1 MKKNKQLLTVMTMN
15 PLFNPFISFSLLK
28 KALLDPNRIKKKS
41 VEQIQQYKNKAFRKM
56 VSYAYSVPVYHQKYK
71 KAGIHPND
79 IKTIEDIKKLPF
91 ISKDELK
98 HNFGKNI
105 LPKNYNQSNA
115 YAYCTGGTTGKPLC
129 LYTDFY
135 TVVSSALIPLR
146 ELRLLNIPTKNLRFV
161 HIGNFNPNRIDLL
174 SQQLFEKYL
183 GFLHIT
189 KNQLNLD
196 VSMPLKDIIKKMDQ
210 YNPDIIMTYPATFQH
225 LSYLKRNGHGKNIK
239 PKLCWTGGAMLDE
252 YTRTSVQDAF
262 DCPLL
267 NIYPSVE
274 ASADIGFEC
283 YDGTWHVH
291 DDFFHLEAIDEQE
304 KLVETGKR
312 GHIVL
317 TRLWGR
323 GTPIIRYTG
332 MDDWV
337 TLTEPLTDSC
347 GLTTTTIKGGVEGRK
362 RANIILPNGNVF
374 PPGAFCFITPVLT
387 KLQTFKVKQY
397 QIIQQDLHHID
408 ILLVIDEKLRNTGAP
423 VEKIKSEIK
432 KIYEKKVGGEVEITI
447 KEVDEIPREKNVS
460 KPPPIVISHV
470 KSERL

>member
-1 MKKNKQLLTVMTMN
+1 MN
-15 PLFNPFISFSLLK
+15 PLFNPFISFPLLK
-28 KALLDPNRIKKKS
+28 QLLINPKRIKKKTPA
-41 VEQIQQYKNKAFRKM
+41 EIQQYKNKAFRKM
-56 VSYAYSVPVYHQKYK
+56 ISYAYTVPVYHEKYK
-71 KAGIHPND
+71 KAGIHPSD
-79 IKTIEDIKKLPF
+79 IRTINDIKKLPF
-91 ISKDELK
+91 ISKDDLK

-105 LPKNYNQSNA
+105 LPINYNQANA

-135 TVVSSALIPLR
+135 TIISSTLIMIR
-146 ELRLLNIPTKNLRFV
+146 ELQLLNIPTHNVRFV
-161 HIGNFNPNRIDLL
+161 HIGNFNPNRIDLIAKK
-174 SQQLFEKYL
+174 LFEKYL
-183 GFLHIT
+183 GFLPST
-189 KNQLNLD
+189 ENQLNID
-196 VSMPLKDIIKKMDQ
+196 VSMPLKQIMKKMDN
-210 YNPDIIMTYPATFQH
+210 YKPDVIMTYPAIFQH
-225 LSYLKRNGHGKNIK
+225 LSYLKREGLGQNIS

-252 YTRTSVQDAF
+252 YTRKSVQDAF
-262 DCPLL
+262 NCPLL

-274 ASADIGFEC
+274 AGADIGFEC
-283 YDGTWHVH
+283 YDGTWHIH
-291 DDFFHLEAIDEQE
+291 DDYFHLEAIDAQE
-304 KLVETGKR
+304 NLVENGQR

-337 TLTEPLTDSC
+337 TLTDQFTDSC

-362 RANIILPNGNVF
+362 RANIVLPNGNVF

-408 ILLVIDEKLRNTGAP
+408 ILLVIEEKQRHIGAP
-423 VEKIKSEIK
+423 VDQIKKEIK
-432 KIYEKKVGGEVEITI
+432 KIYNQKVGEDVEITI
-447 KEVDEIPREKNVS
+447 KEVDEIPHDKNAL

-470 KSERL
+470 NEHKR

>member
-1 MKKNKQLLTVMTMN
+1 MN
-15 PLFNPFISFSLLK
+15 PILNPFITFSLLK
-28 KALLDPNRIKKKS
+28 KILTDPDRIKKS
-41 VEQIQQYKNKAFRKM
+41 SIEQINQYKNKAFRKM
-56 VSYAYSVPVYHQKYK
+56 VSYAYTVPVYHEKYK
-71 KAGIHPND
+71 KAGVHPNE

-91 ISKDELK
+91 ISKDEIK
-98 HNFGKNI
+98 KNFGEQI
-105 LPKNYNQSNA
+105 LPVNYPKKNA
-115 YAYCTGGTTGKPLC
+115 YPYCTGGTTGKPLC

-135 TVVSSALIPLR
+135 TLASSLLIPLR
-146 ELRLLNIPTKNLRFV
+146 ELRWLNIPVKNLRFV
-161 HIGNFNPNRIDLL
+161 HIGNFNPNRIDLIAEQVL
-174 SQQLFEKYL
+174 KKYL
-183 GFLHIT
+183 GFLHLT
-189 KNQLNLD
+189 KNQLNID
-196 VSMPLKDIIKKMDQ
+196 VSLPQKEIMKKMDQ
-210 YNPDIIMTYPATFQH
+210 YKPDVIMTYPAIFQR
-225 LSYLKRNGHGKNIK
+225 LAYLKRKGLGQHIK

-274 ASADIGFEC
+274 AGGDIGFEC

-304 KLVETGKR
+304 NLVETGKR

-337 TLTEPLTDSC
+337 TLTEPMTDSC
-347 GLTTTTIKGGVEGRK
+347 GLTTTIIKGGVEGRK
-362 RANIILPNGNVF
+362 RANIVLPNGNVF

-387 KLQTFKVKQY
+387 RFNTFKVKQY

-408 ILLVIDEKLRNTGAP
+408 ILLVIDEQQRNIGAS
-423 VEKIKSEIK
+423 VEQIKTEIK
-432 KIYEKKVGGEVEITI
+432 KIYEQKVGDNVKITI
-447 KEVDEIPREKNVS
+447 KEVDEIPHDKNAS
-460 KPPPIVISHV
+460 KPPPIVVSHV
-470 KSERL
+470 HDTMR

>member
-1 MKKNKQLLTVMTMN
+1 MN
-15 PLFNPFISFSLLK
+15 PILNPYITFSLLK
-28 KALLDPNRIKKKS
+28 KILTNPDRIKKS
-41 VEQIQQYKNKAFRKM
+41 SIEQINQYKNKAFRKM
-56 VSYAYSVPVYHQKYK
+56 ISYAYTVPVYHEKYK
-71 KAGIHPND
+71 KAGIHPNE

-91 ISKDELK
+91 ISKDEIK
-98 HNFGKNI
+98 KNFGERI
-105 LPKNYNQSNA
+105 LPVNYDKKNA
-115 YAYCTGGTTGKPLC
+115 YPYCTGGTTGKPLC

-135 TVVSSALIPLR
+135 TLASSLLIPLR
-146 ELRLLNIPTKNLRFV
+146 ELRWLNIPVKNLRFV
-161 HIGNFNPNRIDLL
+161 HIGNFNPNRIDLIAEQVL
-174 SQQLFEKYL
+174 KKYL
-183 GFLHIT
+183 RFLHLT
-189 KNQLNLD
+189 KNQLNID
-196 VSMPLKDIIKKMDQ
+196 VSLPQKEIMKKMDQ
-210 YNPDIIMTYPATFQH
+210 YKPDVIMTYPAIFQR
-225 LSYLKRNGHGKNIK
+225 LAYLKRKGLGQHIK

-274 ASADIGFEC
+274 AGGDIGFEC

-304 KLVETGKR
+304 NLVETGKR

-337 TLTEPLTDSC
+337 TLTEPMTDSC
-347 GLTTTTIKGGVEGRK
+347 GLTTTIIKGGVEGRK
-362 RANIILPNGNVF
+362 RANIVLPNGNVF

-387 KLQTFKVKQY
+387 KFNTFKVKQY

-408 ILLVIDEKLRNTGAP
+408 ILLVIDEQQRNIGAS
-423 VEKIKSEIK
+423 VEQIKTEIK
-432 KIYEKKVGGEVEITI
+432 KIYEQKVGDNVKITI
-447 KEVDEIPREKNVS
+447 KEVDEIPHDKNAS
-460 KPPPIVISHV
+460 KPPPIVVSHV
-470 KSERL
+470 HDTMR